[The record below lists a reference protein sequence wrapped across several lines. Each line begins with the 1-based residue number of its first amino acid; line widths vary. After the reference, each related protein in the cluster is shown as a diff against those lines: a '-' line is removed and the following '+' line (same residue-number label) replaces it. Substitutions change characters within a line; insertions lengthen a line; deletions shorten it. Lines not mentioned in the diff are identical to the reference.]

1 MFLPGKSLQ
10 AIETRTA
17 GKEMRVIPFKLFI
30 GYLKEKERRKNSEV
44 TEKPKGE
51 FIRVY

>member
-1 MFLPGKSLQ
+1 MFRPGKSLQ

-30 GYLKEKERRKNSEV
+30 GYLEKREKKKQRGCRKSKRR
-44 TEKPKGE
+44 
-51 FIRVY
+51 IH